1 MNIRP
6 DMNRRQFLQTTALAA
21 SALPF
26 MGSATE
32 PLPHLECSSISD
44 QLKRFAA
51 EKRAQAIA
59 AAQAE
64 GREMLPEF
72 KSLFAAAEKG
82 DWPALKNIWQEMQKH
97 TSPFEIRGPRD
108 WRVQGIQTTVV
119 QEIYGAFENIMEG
132 EDGYAI
138 AFGRDIIDSIPPG
151 SIYFGGTHPGRFV
164 ITALCKSQANG
175 DPFLTLTQNA
185 LADSGYLHYLRSM
198 YETRIYVPTE
208 EDSTNAFSQ
217 YLDDACRRLK
227 ENKLRPGEEI
237 EEIDGKLNV
246 SGQVAV
252 MAINGLHSKI
262 IFDKNPDREF
272 YVEES
277 FPLEWMYPHLAPHGL
292 ILKINR
298 QPLAELPDEL
308 VRRDRE
314 YWTRYI
320 QAMIGDWLLEDTP
333 LGDVVAFI
341 EKAHV
346 NHDLSRFK
354 GDPRFIQNDA
364 PQKSFS
370 KLRSAIG
377 GIYAWRGGNAGSPVE
392 KERMLAEADF
402 AFRQAIALCPRSP
415 EALFRYTSLLAWQG
429 RTESAVPLVETA
441 LHLEP
446 ENVALLNLFQ
456 QLVVG

>member
-26 MGSATE
+26 MGAATE
-32 PLPHLECSSISD
+32 PLPYIECPSISD
-44 QLKRFAA
+44 QLKRFAG

-64 GREMLPEF
+64 AREMLPEF

-82 DWPALKNIWQEMQKH
+82 DWPALKNIWQEMLKH

-108 WRVQGIQTTVV
+108 WRVQGIQSKVA

-138 AFGRDIIDSIPPG
+138 AFGRDIIGSIPPG
-151 SIYFGGTHPGRFV
+151 SIYFGGTDPGRFV
-164 ITALCKSQANG
+164 ITALCKSQVNG
-175 DPFLTLTQNA
+175 DPFFTLTQNA

-198 YETRIYVPTE
+198 YGTRIYIPTE

-217 YLDDACRRLK
+217 YMNDACRRRK

-246 SGQVAV
+246 SGQLAV
-252 MAINGLHSKI
+252 MSINGLLAKI

-292 ILKINR
+292 VMNINR
-298 QPLAELPDEL
+298 QPLAELSDEL

-320 QAMIGDWLLEDTP
+320 QAMIGDWMHDGTSF
-333 LGDVVAFI
+333 GDVVAFI
-341 EKAHV
+341 EKVHV
-346 NHDLSRFK
+346 NHDLSGFK

-370 KLRSAIG
+370 KLRTAIG
-377 GIYAWRGGNAGSPVE
+377 GIYAWRGSHAGSPVE
-392 KERMLAEADF
+392 KERMLAEADL

-415 EALFRYTSLLAWQG
+415 EALFRYTSLLVWQG
-429 RTESAVPLVETA
+429 RTEAAVPLVESA
-441 LHLEP
+441 LKLQP
-446 ENVALLNLFQ
+446 QNVMLLNLFQ

>member
-6 DMNRRQFLQTTALAA
+6 NMNRRQFLHATALAA
-21 SALPF
+21 SAVPF
-26 MGSATE
+26 MGAIE
-32 PLPHLECSSISD
+32 PLAHLECSSISD
-44 QLKRFAA
+44 QLKCFAA
-51 EKRAQAIA
+51 EKKAQAIA

-64 GREMLPEF
+64 AREMLPEF
-72 KSLFAAAEKG
+72 KSLFAAAEQG
-82 DWPALKNIWQEMQKH
+82 DWPALKNIWQELLKH
-97 TSPFEIRGPRD
+97 SSPFQIRHPGD
-108 WRVQGIQTTVV
+108 WRVQGIQSKVV
-119 QEIYGAFENIMEG
+119 QEIIGAFEHTMGG
-132 EDGYAI
+132 EDGFAI
-138 AFGRDIIDSIPPG
+138 AFGRDIIGSIPPG
-151 SIYFGGTHPGRFV
+151 SIYFGGTDPGRFV
-164 ITALCKSQANG
+164 ITALCKSQVNG
-175 DPFLTLTQNA
+175 DPFFTLTQNA
-185 LADSGYLHYLRSM
+185 LADRGYLHYLRSM
-198 YETRIYVPTE
+198 YGTRICIPTE
-208 EDSTNAFSQ
+208 EDSTNAFSE
-217 YLDDACRRLK
+217 YLSDACRRLK

-252 MAINGLHSKI
+252 TAINGLFSKI

-292 ILKINR
+292 IMRINR
-298 QPLAELPDEL
+298 LPLAGLSHEL
-308 VRRDRE
+308 VRRDRG

-320 QAMIGDWLLEDTP
+320 QAMIGDWLHDDAP
-333 LGDVVAFI
+333 VGDVVAFI
-341 EKAHV
+341 EKVHV
-346 NHDLSRFK
+346 NHDLSGFK

-370 KLRSAIG
+370 KLRSSIA
-377 GIYAWRGGNAGSPVE
+377 GIYAWRVSNAGSPVE
-392 KERMLAEADF
+392 RERMFTEADF

-415 EALFRYTSLLAWQG
+415 EALFRYTSLLASQG
-429 RTESAVPLVETA
+429 RIEAAVPLVETA

>member
-21 SALPF
+21 SALPL
-26 MGSATE
+26 MGAAIG

-51 EKRAQAIA
+51 EKKAQAIA

-64 GREMLPEF
+64 AREMLPEF

-82 DWPALKNIWQEMQKH
+82 DWPALKNIWQEMLKN
-97 TSPFEIRGPRD
+97 TSPFEIRGPSD
-108 WRVQGIQTTVV
+108 WRVQGIQSKVV
-119 QEIYGAFENIMEG
+119 QEIYGAFEHIMKG

-151 SIYFGGTHPGRFV
+151 SIYFGGTDPGRFV
-164 ITALCKSQANG
+164 ITALSKSQVNG
-175 DPFLTLTQNA
+175 DPFFTLTQNA

-198 YETRIYVPTE
+198 YGTRIYIPTE
-208 EDSTNAFSQ
+208 EDSTNAFSE
-217 YLDDACRRLK
+217 YLNDACRRLK
-227 ENKLRPGEEI
+227 ENKLRPGEDI
-237 EEIDGKLNV
+237 EEIDGNLNV

-252 MAINGLHSKI
+252 MTINGLLTKN

-277 FPLEWMYPHLAPHGL
+277 FPLEWMYPHLSPHGL
-292 ILKINR
+292 IMKINR
-298 QPLAELPDEL
+298 QPLAGLSDDQ

-320 QAMIGDWLLEDTP
+320 QAMIGDSMHDDAP
-333 LGDVVAFI
+333 VGDVVGFV
-341 EKAHV
+341 EKVHV
-346 NHDLSRFK
+346 NHNLSGFK

-364 PQKSFS
+364 PQKSFA

-377 GIYAWRGGNAGSPVE
+377 GIYAWRGSNAVSPVE

-402 AFRQAIALCPRSP
+402 SFRQAIALCPRSLD
-415 EALFRYTSLLAWQG
+415 ALFRYTSLLAWQG
-429 RTESAVPLVETA
+429 RTEAAVPLVETA

-446 ENVALLNLFQ
+446 KNVALLNLFQ